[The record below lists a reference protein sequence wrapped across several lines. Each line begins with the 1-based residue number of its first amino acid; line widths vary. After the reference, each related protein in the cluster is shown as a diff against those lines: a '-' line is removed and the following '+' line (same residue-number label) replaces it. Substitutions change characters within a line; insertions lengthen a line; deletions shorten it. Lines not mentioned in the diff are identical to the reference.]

1 MPPPPDLLADVDRR
15 IAAASRDLVVARERF
30 PGATVGP
37 GRCVREAAEAT
48 LDELLELRY
57 ALTDDGPAG

>member
-15 IAAASRDLVVARERF
+15 IAAASREVTVTRARF
-30 PGATVGP
+30 PGMTPGP
-37 GRCVREAAEAT
+37 GRVVREAAEAT

-57 ALTDDGPAG
+57 ALTGDGPAG